1 MDAVA
6 AILSLHGRY
15 CWLVDH
21 RDWDH
26 WQLCF
31 AADGAFVARGERHQG
46 RAAIVEY
53 VKAELERFKV
63 IRHLAH
69 VPYVQIESET
79 SATARSYFEL
89 RAGTVR
95 GADTMALGTYVDR
108 LTREAGEWQFAE
120 RVAEFDY
127 WVRTGEPW
135 FGAG

>member
-1 MDAVA
+1 MDA
-6 AILSLHGRY
+6 ISEIQSLHGRY

-31 AADGAFVARGERHQG
+31 AQDGAFVARGQRHEG

-53 VKAELERFKV
+53 VQGELERFSV

-69 VPYVQIESET
+69 VPNVELQSED
-79 SATARSYFEL
+79 SATAQSYFEL

-95 GADTMALGTYVDR
+95 GADTVALGSYVDR
-108 LTREAGEWQFAE
+108 LTRRDGAWQFAE

-127 WVRTGEPW
+127 WVRRGEPW
-135 FGAG
+135 FQ